1 MGYLLNYD
9 NWAQHLNV
17 FLKSESYLLIAF
29 INVGALCYNVESFI
43 YKFTGFDEGSS
54 YLLIH
59 TFPEF

>member
-29 INVGALCYNVESFI
+29 INVGALSYNVESLFI
-43 YKFTGFDEGSS
+43 YKFTEFGFLAI
-54 YLLIH
+54 Y
-59 TFPEF
+59 